1 MNSTQRSKRTIA
13 GLAGAA
19 LLAFP
24 LAACGD
30 DAGGNAPAAVATVE
44 DVTGNQ
50 TQVTLDQGF
59 VDALGSLKLT
69 PGVLGEAKLE
79 DGALKFPITGGNVSV
94 FTPGEV
100 SPYVIGQ
107 LFHDTSGLTL
117 TAGDTTVELNNFV
130 VDPAFSKVYAD
141 VEVNDEVAA
150 QHAYVFQLDGRTLK
164 PVEVAG
170 GVATLEGTKV
180 MISEVAAGLLNDVFK
195 TDAVTPGLLVGI
207 AKIDVATS

>member
-1 MNSTQRSKRTIA
+1 MINRMRLKRTT
-13 GLAGAA
+13 
-19 LLAFP
+19 
-24 LAACGD
+24 
-30 DAGGNAPAAVATVE
+30 AAVAGAVLLALPLSACGSDAPEAVASVE
-44 DVTGNQ
+44 DVTGNT

-69 PGVLGEAKLE
+69 PGVLGDAKLE

-94 FTPGEV
+94 YEPGEV

-117 TAGDTTVELNNFV
+117 TAGGTTVELNNFI
-130 VDPAFSKVYAD
+130 VDPAFSKVFAD
-141 VEVNDEVAA
+141 VEVNNKVAA
-150 QHAYVFQLDGRTLK
+150 QNAYVFQLDGRTLN
-164 PVEVAG
+164 PVEIEG

-195 TDAVTPGLLVGI
+195 TDAVSGGLLVGI
-207 AKIDVATS
+207 AKIDVATGG